1 MAEALLRLL
10 GLTLLGYLLFK
21 PSAIHRRVLPVFTFL
36 MINIMFPLYS
46 ITRYGMNW
54 EEAVTAGPFWL
65 IVFFFI
71 GVATLALQY
80 GGVKLLLKQGAFPR
94 LRDEN
99 RSEFILLFAV
109 HNAGYI
115 PLPILQVVAPAAV
128 TVYMFSYI
136 LAFQLIFW
144 SFVIS
149 IITSDSAQGIKIRI
163 KPNMPL
169 AGLLIGLLLASTG
182 LYGAIPE
189 LLRDGAEFIAAYAM
203 DGILI
208 VLGGILAGIPHDK
221 LRSHREFL
229 PFVVWRQIVWPGGML
244 LLMVL
249 LRLAVQ
255 GGGLFPGTAITL
267 SDSWRWLQLVVVLE
281 AAAPPGTNL
290 GIVIKA
296 FGSRE
301 QLHYAGSGLIV
312 SYAAA
317 ALFLPLYVWLALTV

>member
-1 MAEALLRLL
+1 MAEAFLRLL
-10 GLTLLGYLLFK
+10 GLTLLGYIIFK
-21 PSAIHRRVLPVFTFL
+21 PRVIYRRVLPPFTFI
-36 MINIMFPLYS
+36 MINVMFPLYS

-54 EEAVTAGPFWL
+54 EDAVSAGPFWL
-65 IVFFFI
+65 ILFFVL
-71 GVATLALQY
+71 GMATLAFQY
-80 GGVKLLLKQGAFPR
+80 GGVRLLLKQNAFPR
-94 LRDEN
+94 LREEN

-115 PLPILQVVAPAAV
+115 PLPILQVLAPPAV

-149 IITSDSAQGIKIRI
+149 IITSDSGERIKIRI

-169 AGLLIGLLLASTG
+169 AGLLTGLLLASTG
-182 LYGAIPE
+182 LYGRIPE
-189 LLRDGAEFIAAYAM
+189 FLRNGGEFISAYAM

-221 LRSHREFL
+221 LRAHREFV
-229 PFVVWRQIVWPGGML
+229 PFVIWRQIIWPGGAL
-244 LLMVL
+244 VLMVL

-255 GGGLFPGTAITL
+255 GGGLFPGTPITL

-296 FGSRE
+296 YGSRE
-301 QLHYAGSGLIV
+301 QLNYAGSGLIA
-312 SYAAA
+312 SYAVA
-317 ALFLPLYVWLALTV
+317 ALFLPLYVWLALTI